1 MVIAVLLF
9 AFTVNTAQTLSQLAL
24 ITSIAVVMVPAAWWV
39 VRKIQGSVR
48 VQIAE
53 QNDQRIADDRL
64 GQFEMTLTRLNEA
77 LLDHMSSEDVTN
89 KRIEQLGRDL
99 IYRLESLE
107 TSVKHN
113 QVHMM
118 KALAASD
125 TVPTMLYEVEHGENR
140 LLWANRAYLQLVGL
154 SLSEAI
160 GGGVWLTIDE
170 SEREII
176 RAAAEAQAQMRED
189 YVGEYTL
196 VNPKTHT
203 LIGKVYAEGNYIAGS
218 RPDTWF
224 YLNTVQLM

>member
-107 TSVKHN
+107 TSVQRN

-140 LLWANRAYLQLVGL
+140 LLWANRAYLKLVGL
-154 SLSEAI
+154 TLSEAI
-160 GGGVWLTIDE
+160 GGGVWLAIDE
-170 SEREII
+170 SERDIV
-176 RAAAEAQAQMRED
+176 RAAAETQAQLRED
-189 YVGEYTL
+189 YVSEYTL

-203 LIGKVYAEGNYIAGS
+203 VIGKVYAEGNYIAGS

>member
-1 MVIAVLLF
+1 MVAVLLF
-9 AFTVNTAQTLSQLAL
+9 AFTINTAQTLSQLAL

-48 VQIAE
+48 MQIAE

-64 GQFEMTLTRLNEA
+64 GQFETTLSRLNEA

-107 TSVKHN
+107 TSVKRN

-125 TVPTMLYEVEHGENR
+125 TVPTMLYEVEHQEYK
-140 LLWANRAYLQLVGL
+140 LLWANRAYLTLVGL

-160 GGGVWLTIDE
+160 AGGVWLTIEE

-176 RAAAEAQAQMRED
+176 KAAAETQAQMRED
-189 YVGEYTL
+189 YVGEYML
-196 VNPKTHT
+196 MNPKTHQP
-203 LIGKVYAEGNYIAGS
+203 IGKVYAEGNYIAGS